1 MKILLAAAIAAATL
15 ATSATP
21 SAIAAPTSEELRQQV
36 ADAEKAFAATMAKRD
51 FAAFSTFISEEAV
64 FWSGPKPLHGK
75 EAITAWWKRFFEK
88 PEAPFSWEPDNV
100 EVVASGT
107 LAHTTGPVY
116 DPKGKVFSR
125 FNSVWRQE
133 APGRWRVVFDKGQ
146 EVCNCKREA
155 EQP

>member
-1 MKILLAAAIAAATL
+1 MKTLIAAAV
-15 ATSATP
+15 ATIAMTAP
-21 SAIAAPTSEELRQQV
+21 IAFAAPTNEELKQQV
-36 ADAEKAFAATMAKRD
+36 TETEKAFAATMAKRD
-51 FAAFSTFISEEAV
+51 FATFSTFISDEAV

-75 EAITAWWKRFFEK
+75 EAIAAFWKRFYEK

-107 LAHTTGPVY
+107 LAYSTGPVY
-116 DPKGKVFSR
+116 DPKGKLFSR

-133 APGRWRVVFDKGQ
+133 APGKWRIVFDKGQ

>member
-1 MKILLAAAIAAATL
+1 MKKLIAAVAAIAMLTAA
-15 ATSATP
+15 SAL
-21 SAIAAPTSEELRQQV
+21 AAPGHEELKQQV
-36 ADAEKAFAATMAKRD
+36 TEAERAFSAAMARRD
-51 FAAFSTFISEEAV
+51 FATFTTFISEDAV

-75 EAITAWWKRFFEK
+75 EAIAAWWKRFFEK
-88 PEAPFSWEPDNV
+88 PEAPFTWEPDNV

-116 DPKGKVFSR
+116 DPKGKMFSR

-133 APGRWRVVFDKGQ
+133 APGKWRVVFDKGQ
-146 EVCNCKREA
+146 EICNCKREA

>member
-1 MKILLAAAIAAATL
+1 MKTLIAAAVA
-15 ATSATP
+15 ATIAMATP
-21 SAIAAPTSEELRQQV
+21 IAFAAPTNEELKQQV
-36 ADAEKAFAATMAKRD
+36 TETEKAFAATMAKRD
-51 FAAFSTFISEEAV
+51 FTAFSTFISEEAV

-75 EAITAWWKRFFEK
+75 EAIAAFWKRFYEK

-107 LAHTTGPVY
+107 LAHSTGPVY
-116 DPKGKVFSR
+116 DPKGKLFSR

-133 APGRWRVVFDKGQ
+133 APGKWRIVFDKGQ

>member
-1 MKILLAAAIAAATL
+1 MKTLIATAVALMVTAA
-15 ATSATP
+15 SAP
-21 SAIAAPTSEELRQQV
+21 CAYAAPGNEELKQQV
-36 ADAEKAFAATMAKRD
+36 VDTEKAFAATMARRD

-75 EAITAWWKRFFEK
+75 EAITAWWKRFYEK

-100 EVVASGT
+100 EVIASGT

-133 APGRWRVVFDKGQ
+133 APGKWRVVFDKGQ